1 MSKLKLILITLMA
14 AGLAYSKDKVVY
26 GEDNRLDVFE
36 VKSLFWRSVADST
49 AAMVP
54 KKNFAIKNGMVSI
67 EGESLGASMDLCPGE
82 KFADQKSPAF
92 CSGFLFGER
101 FLITAGHCAT
111 PKFCETQDWVFGM
124 YQNKDNNDL
133 EVPIENIYSCKRI
146 IAKAQNSYSMED
158 WGIIELDR
166 KVKGIDRV
174 EIRMEGEIEVGEELV
189 VIGHPSGL
197 PTKVADGAF
206 VRKNDNPNYFQANL
220 DTFGGNSGSA
230 VFNAHTGWVEG
241 ILVRGEND
249 YEVDYADEK
258 KCMRVKK
265 CAMDECRGED
275 VQKIPPL
282 LRYLR
287 TGDY

>member
-1 MSKLKLILITLMA
+1 MNNLKFILISLMA
-14 AGLAYSKDKVVY
+14 AGLVYSKDKVVY

-36 VKSLFWRSVADST
+36 VQSLFWRSASDST
-49 AAMVP
+49 AAMIP
-54 KKNFAIKNGMVSI
+54 KDKLVVKDGMISI
-67 EGESLGASMDLCPGE
+67 ESGSLGSELNLCPGE
-82 KFADQKSPAF
+82 KFADQKNPAF
-92 CSGFLFGER
+92 CSGFLFGGR
-101 FLITAGHCAT
+101 LLITAGHCAT
-111 PKFCETQDWVFGM
+111 QKFCDSQDWVFGM

-133 EVPIENIYSCKRI
+133 EVPIENIYSCKQI
-146 IAKAQNSYSMED
+146 IAKTQNSHSMED

-166 KVKGIDRV
+166 KVKGVARV
-174 EIRMEGEIEVGEELV
+174 EIRLEGEIEVGEKLV

-206 VRKNDNPNYFQANL
+206 VRKNDNPNFFQANL

-230 VFNAHTGWVEG
+230 VFNAHTGLVEG

-249 YEVDYADEK
+249 YESDTVDEK
-258 KCMRVKK
+258 NCMRVKK

-275 VQKIPPL
+275 VQKIPPIL
-282 LRYLR
+282 KYLR

>member
-1 MSKLKLILITLMA
+1 MIHLRLALIFILVSGQIYA
-14 AGLAYSKDKVVY
+14 KDKVIY

-36 VKSLFWRSVADST
+36 VLNPTWKIASDST

-54 KKNFAIKNGMVSI
+54 KDKLVIKDGMISI
-67 EGESLGASMDLCPGE
+67 ESDSLGSELNLCPGE
-82 KFADQKSPAF
+82 KFAEQKNPAF

-101 FLITAGHCAT
+101 LLITAGHCAT
-111 PKFCETQDWVFGM
+111 QKFCDSQDWVFGM

-166 KVKGIDRV
+166 KVRGIDHV
-174 EIRMEGEIEVGEELV
+174 DIRLDGEIEVGEKLV

-206 VRKNDNPNYFQANL
+206 VRKNDNPNFFQANL

-230 VFNAHTGWVEG
+230 VFNAHTGLVEG

-249 YEVDYADEK
+249 YESDTVDEK
-258 KCMRVKK
+258 NCMRVKK

-275 VQKIPPL
+275 VQKIPPIL
-282 LRYLR
+282 KYLR

>member
-1 MSKLKLILITLMA
+1 MNNLKIFLIALMA
-14 AGLAYSKDKVVY
+14 AALAYPKDKVVY

-36 VKSLFWRSVADST
+36 VQSPFWRNIADST

-54 KKNFAIKNGMVSI
+54 KNKFTIIDGKVSI
-67 EGESLGASMDLCPGE
+67 EGDSLGASMNLCPGE
-82 KFADQKSPAF
+82 KFAEQKNPAF

-111 PKFCETQDWVFGM
+111 QKFCDSQDWVFGM

-133 EVPIENIYSCKRI
+133 LVPIENIYSCKQI

-174 EIRMEGEIEVGEELV
+174 EIRMEGEIEVGEKLV

-206 VRKNDNPNYFQANL
+206 VRKNDNPNFFQANL

-230 VFNAHTGWVEG
+230 VFNAHTGLVEG

-249 YEVDYADEK
+249 YESDSVDEK
-258 KCMRVKK
+258 NCMRVKR

-275 VQKIPPL
+275 VQKIPPI